1 MSASA
6 NTPILTR
13 MRDSL
18 SRRPVGGAIFP
29 AASGLSSFSTQGP
42 IEETPAVM
50 NALNIS
56 KPAAR
61 TRQAFEAEMLGDQCG
76 VSTSTLENM
85 RFPYELPPLPYGPD
99 ALKPFISGNTLR
111 FHHREHHQRYID
123 GLNRAIDD
131 TEYQMMPLRAIIRAT
146 AGKPES
152 AVIFNNAAQAWNHA
166 FYWDS
171 LTPQGGGGPPA
182 ALKKMIDVSFG
193 SVEACLRQLAHAAIA
208 QFGTGWVWLARDG
221 KKIRVV
227 RTCGAD
233 NPLTQE
239 LTPLLAIDLWE
250 HAYYLDYQNRLEDHV
265 SGVIGRLVNWNFA
278 AKNLA

>member
-1 MSASA
+1 MTGEARGLACPAGSSTAVRA
-6 NTPILTR
+6 VWR
-13 MRDSL
+13 C
-18 SRRPVGGAIFP
+18 
-29 AASGLSSFSTQGP
+29 AASPAQDMT
-42 IEETPAVM
+42 EENPAVM
-50 NALNIS
+50 NALNMAWTA
-56 KPAAR
+56 PLAR
-61 TRQAFEAEMLGDQCG
+61 RTIETEVPEGECG
-76 VSTSTLENM
+76 ICTSTIEAM

-99 ALKPFISGNTLR
+99 ALRPLISGNTIR

-131 TEYQMMPLRAIIRAT
+131 TEFGAMPLRAVIRAT
-146 AGKPES
+146 AGKPET

-171 LTPQGGGGPPA
+171 LTPQGGGLPPPA
-182 ALKKMIDVSFG
+182 LRKMIDASFG
-193 SVEACLRQLAHAAIA
+193 SVDACLRQLAHAAIA
-208 QFGTGWVWLARDG
+208 QFGTGWVWLARDD

-233 NPLTQE
+233 NPLTRE

-278 AKNLA
+278 AKNLG